1 MSRREYLGHFELV
14 ALLATMRLGETA
26 YGVSIA
32 TEIESLSGRSVA
44 LASLYLTLDRLEEN
58 GLVRSQLGEP
68 TASRGGR
75 AKRYFWITSK
85 GLVEVKAAQRTL
97 TKMWSG
103 IPELRGETT

>member
-1 MSRREYLGHFELV
+1 MSRRVYLAHFELV
-14 ALLATMRLGETA
+14 ALLATMRLGDNA

-32 TEIESLSGRSVA
+32 AEIESISGRTVA

-75 AKRYFWITSK
+75 AKRCFWITPR
-85 GLVEVKAAQRTL
+85 GLDEVKAAQRTL
-97 TKMWSG
+97 TQMWSG
-103 IPELRGETT
+103 IPELGGETI